1 MRVLAA
7 ALSIALWPG
16 CALFAG
22 TPPTPPSA
30 KPVASTTPAPVS
42 VSSAAADAAAARHA
56 KRTACRK
63 LAAMKKVIATE
74 RTEFIKQ
81 CILKP

>member
-1 MRVLAA
+1 MRVLAV

-22 TPPTPPSA
+22 SPPKTPPA
-30 KPVASTTPAPVS
+30 KVVASTTSAPAPLS
-42 VSSAAADAAAARHA
+42 AAAADAAAARHA